1 MMDITK
7 HLQLVASGA
16 TAIGVVV
23 AAVQLWLTKKQA
35 VTTFE
40 DQVSNE
46 YRQIAKAIPVKA
58 LLGENLIEDE
68 FEHALNDLYNYIDF
82 TNEQVFLRQHGR
94 IGSKTWKNW
103 QEGIE
108 WNMRLPAFEKAWQ
121 LIKSKLPDS
130 FTELRKLEQEKYAS
144 DPRKW

>member
-1 MMDITK
+1 MDITK